1 VNTEKEQNFISLV
14 AYIYNNEDEIQAF
27 YQTINGLLKK
37 HFLNY
42 EIIFVNNA
50 SNDQSVKRLKD
61 VLKKENGSLSVITM
75 SYFQGL
81 EKAMRAGVDLAIG
94 DFVYEFDTIA
104 INYHPE
110 LIMDMYFESLKNKDI
125 VIAAEKNSEKWLS
138 KQFYRVFNK
147 YANMQ
152 YKLGTERFRLLSRR
166 AINRVNNMSEHLPY
180 RKASY
185 ATAGLN
191 LKRIEYEKTKDIF
204 IPSME
209 NEKTKLAMN
218 NLILFTDFFYKWS
231 VRIAIIMMFITLFVV
246 GYTVFMFITRETI
259 EGWATTML
267 FLSFGFM
274 GLFIFLT
281 MIIKY
286 MDLLVRLTFTKQK
299 YLIQGIEKI
308 Y

>member
-1 VNTEKEQNFISLV
+1 MNAQKEQNFISLV
-14 AYIYNNEDEIQAF
+14 AYVHNNENEIQKF
-27 YQTINGLLKK
+27 YQTTNDLLKK

-42 EIIFVNNA
+42 EIIFVNDA
-50 SNDQSVKRLKD
+50 SSDQTIERLKKI
-61 VLKKENGSLSVITM
+61 LEKEEGSLSVVTM

-81 EKAMRAGVDLAIG
+81 EKAMRAGDDLAIG
-94 DFVYEFDTIA
+94 DFVYEFDMIA
-104 INYHPE
+104 VNYHPE
-110 LIMDMYFESLKNKDI
+110 LIMDMYFEALKNQDI
-125 VIAAEKNSEKWLS
+125 VVAAEKNSEKWLS

-209 NEKTKLAMN
+209 NEKTQLAMN
-218 NLILFTDFFYKWS
+218 NLILFTDF
-231 VRIAIIMMFITLFVV
+231 
-246 GYTVFMFITRETI
+246 
-259 EGWATTML
+259 
-267 FLSFGFM
+267 
-274 GLFIFLT
+274 
-281 MIIKY
+281 
-286 MDLLVRLTFTKQK
+286 
-299 YLIQGIEKI
+299 
-308 Y
+308 

>member
-1 VNTEKEQNFISLV
+1 VNAEKEQNFISLV
-14 AYIYNNEDEIQAF
+14 AYIHNNENEIQEF
-27 YQTINGLLKK
+27 YQIANKLLKK

-42 EIIFVNNA
+42 EIIFVNDA
-50 SNDQSVKRLKD
+50 SSDQTIERLKEI
-61 VLKKENGSLSVITM
+61 LEKEEGSLSVVTM

-81 EKAMRAGVDLAIG
+81 EKTMQAGVDLAIG
-94 DFVYEFDTIA
+94 DFVYEFDMIA
-104 INYHPE
+104 VNYHSE
-110 LIMDMYFESLKNKDI
+110 LIMDMYFKALQNQDI
-125 VIAAEKNSEKWLS
+125 VVAAEKNSEKWLS

-166 AINRVNNMSEHLPY
+166 AINRVNSMSEHLPY

-191 LKRIEYEKTKDIF
+191 LKRIEYEKIKDIF
-204 IPSME
+204 IPSMK
-209 NEKTKLAMN
+209 NEKIKLAMN

-231 VRIAIIMMFITLFVV
+231 VRIAIIMMCITLFVV
-246 GYTVFMFITRETI
+246 SYTVFMFITRATI
-259 EGWATTML
+259 EGWTTTML

-286 MDLLVRLTFTKQK
+286 MDLLVRLVFTKQK
-299 YLIQGIEKI
+299 YLIRNIEKI